1 MSFVLLADLPPT
13 SDRARQHS
21 LRVYLTVQDWLGNS
35 LDPTQWGWYRGERSL
50 HPVPS
55 KLSPAPQEL
64 LHLIAGN
71 FKAGCRAGSGC
82 SCRKA
87 ELPCTPACGKCRGTV
102 LAFHFFKRLRLCHV
116 ILQPTQA
123 LSCPDLYCA
132 AAEPE
137 PGTGLD
143 WTADASGPA
152 SAQLSSA
159 DVPPSAVATRPVV
172 LMPRHSRYKPAVPC
186 PALPACAS
194 PPSPSPPLAPHGAR
208 PVRPTGLRLAILVGR
223 NSTET
228 CFTFVATAAR
238 RALASRPEGG
248 GLACRDNRERD
259 RDILLLNT

>member
-87 ELPCTPACGKCRGTV
+87 ELPCTPACGKCRGERCSNTV
-102 LAFHFFKRLRLCHV
+102 EGDEA
-116 ILQPTQA
+116 
-123 LSCPDLYCA
+123 
-132 AAEPE
+132 
-137 PGTGLD
+137 D
-143 WTADASGPA
+143 WEN
-152 SAQLSSA
+152 L
-159 DVPPSAVATRPVV
+159 
-172 LMPRHSRYKPAVPC
+172 
-186 PALPACAS
+186 
-194 PPSPSPPLAPHGAR
+194 
-208 PVRPTGLRLAILVGR
+208 
-223 NSTET
+223 
-228 CFTFVATAAR
+228 
-238 RALASRPEGG
+238 
-248 GLACRDNRERD
+248 
-259 RDILLLNT
+259 